1 MQRDS
6 DHELKLLDN
15 ILHGVAADYTTD
27 KPLTGFL
34 AMIGDKYTGELMVAG
49 RAVNGWADALT
60 ARDLGDETA
69 RSTVTREIY
78 RSVSSGPCPM
88 LWVTNQW
95 RVEKGKYSTARSQ
108 FWRVVR
114 NIVGE
119 LRIGAIDQADWPSHL
134 VWSNLY
140 KVSLSRGGNPGVKLR
155 RAQFAGCLDLLK
167 WELDNYRPRRV
178 LFLTDSNWAE
188 PFLKQLWVRNCK
200 PSSES
205 LVDNFGTIKSGSGLA
220 ACVVAKHPQS
230 MNESQWA
237 RDTLDALD
245 ELDRW

>member
-1 MQRDS
+1 MDKQSQTSSLTKPRYLKTQCDDLDPLEGDMQRDS

-108 FWRVVR
+108 FWRV
-114 NIVGE
+114 
-119 LRIGAIDQADWPSHL
+119 
-134 VWSNLY
+134 
-140 KVSLSRGGNPGVKLR
+140 
-155 RAQFAGCLDLLK
+155 
-167 WELDNYRPRRV
+167 
-178 LFLTDSNWAE
+178 
-188 PFLKQLWVRNCK
+188 
-200 PSSES
+200 
-205 LVDNFGTIKSGSGLA
+205 
-220 ACVVAKHPQS
+220 
-230 MNESQWA
+230 
-237 RDTLDALD
+237 
-245 ELDRW
+245 